1 MTGQSYRVPDVGG
14 DPLVTSLTGVLAR
27 LPGRERSADI
37 LAVNRG
43 TEERGGSEAATEL
56 RARLVGTGVERV
68 A

>member
-14 DPLVTSLTGVLAR
+14 DPLVTSLAGLLAR

-37 LAVNRG
+37 LAVTRG
-43 TEERGGSEAATEL
+43 PQERGGLAAATEL